1 MRTRYLAA
9 ALLAT
14 SITAVPAQVAQAA
27 SHPRVTSAQLAQVG
41 RLLLVAT
48 PGPSLDPV
56 TKLLMTRYKLGGVV
70 LFGRNITSAAQ
81 LKALDAAFHKVGG
94 SGGFLVTVDQEG
106 GTVRRISSAQPV
118 VSAAAAGQAG
128 PAAVKSLMTT
138 SGRQLKALGVDVDLA
153 PVADRSGGFLGTRS
167 YGSSPAPDVAAAV
180 EGLQAGGVLAT
191 AKHFPGLT
199 GLRVSTDDA
208 PGVGQPVS
216 SANLAPFVAAV
227 KAHVGL
233 LMVDLAVH
241 PGLGSQPAALES
253 STYALLR
260 GPKVGYQG
268 PVITDALDAAA
279 VRKIGEVQAAVRAI
293 QAGAD
298 LVTVPGGPILDTEVI
313 AGISHAVMTGKISPA
328 RYLEALKAA
337 TTLEA
342 KHG

>member
-1 MRTRYLAA
+1 MRIRYLAA

-14 SITAVPAQVAQAA
+14 TVTAVPAHAA
-27 SHPRVTSAQLAQVG
+27 TKPRVSAAQLAQVG
-41 RLLLVAT
+41 RLLLIST
-48 PGPSLDPV
+48 PGPTLDP
-56 TKLLMTRYKLGGVV
+56 TTRLLMTRYRLGGIV

-81 LKALDAAFHKVGG
+81 LKALDAAFHKTAG
-94 SGGFLVTVDQEG
+94 SAGFLVTVDQEG
-106 GTVRRISSAQPV
+106 GTVRRVSSAQPV
-118 VSAAAAGQAG
+118 ISAAVAGREGAQAVTG
-128 PAAVKSLMTT
+128 LMTI
-138 SGRQLKALGVDVDLA
+138 SGKQLRALGIDVDLA

-167 YGSSPAPDVAAAV
+167 YGSAPASVVAAAV
-180 EGLQAGGVLAT
+180 TGLQTGGVLAT

-199 GLRVSTDDA
+199 GLKVSTDDA

-216 SANLAPFVAAV
+216 AANLAPFVAAV

-233 LMVDLAVH
+233 VMVDLAVH

-260 GPKVGYQG
+260 GPRVGFQG

-279 VRKIGEVQAAVRAI
+279 VARLGEVQAAVRAI
-293 QAGAD
+293 AAGAD
-298 LVTVPGGPILDTEVI
+298 LVTVPGGPILDTEVL
-313 AGISHAVMTGKISPA
+313 AAVAKAVQTGKIPAA